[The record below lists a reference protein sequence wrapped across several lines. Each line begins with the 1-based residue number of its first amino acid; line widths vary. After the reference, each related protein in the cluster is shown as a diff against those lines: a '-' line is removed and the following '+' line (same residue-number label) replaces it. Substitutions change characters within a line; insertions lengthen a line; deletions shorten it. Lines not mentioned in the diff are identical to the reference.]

1 MRPSAMSLL
10 LLALLALTGC
20 GQNTPVTAY
29 KAFHAQ
35 VQKRDYKK
43 AYAALSQAT
52 QEQIAGQA
60 QAVQQASG
68 GAVKAEPYELF
79 FSNSALPPDV
89 TEATLLREEG
99 DKATVRVLFSGQTRE
114 VRLVR
119 EGSEWKID
127 LSDSIKP

>member
-1 MRPSAMSLL
+1 MRPSVMPLL
-10 LLALLALTGC
+10 VLTLLALTGC
-20 GQNTPVTAY
+20 GRSTPVAAY
-29 KAFHAQ
+29 ENFHAQ
-35 VQKRDYKK
+35 VQKRDYKR
-43 AYAALSQAT
+43 AYAALTQAT
-52 QEQIAGQA
+52 RDGVA
-60 QAVQQASG
+60 QRAEVVSKASG

-89 TEATLLREEG
+89 TEVTLLREEG

-119 EGSEWKID
+119 EASEWKID

>member
-1 MRPSAMSLL
+1 MILG
-10 LLALLALTGC
+10 LLAGVALTGC
-20 GQNTPVTAY
+20 GRSTPVTAY
-29 KAFHAQ
+29 EAFHAQ
-35 VQKRDYKK
+35 VQKRDSKK
-43 AYAALSQAT
+43 AYAALSRAT
-52 QEQIAGQA
+52 QERVAGQA

-68 GAVKAEPYELF
+68 GAVKAEPHELF

-114 VRLVR
+114 VHLVR
-119 EGSEWKID
+119 EDSEWKID

>member
-1 MRPSAMSLL
+1 MSLL
-10 LLALLALTGC
+10 LLAVLALTGC

-43 AYAALSQAT
+43 AYAALSQPT
-52 QEQIAGQA
+52 QEAIARQA
-60 QAVQQASG
+60 ETVVQASG

-79 FSNSALPPDV
+79 FSNSALPPDI

-99 DKATVRVLFSGQTRE
+99 DKATVRVLFTGQTRE